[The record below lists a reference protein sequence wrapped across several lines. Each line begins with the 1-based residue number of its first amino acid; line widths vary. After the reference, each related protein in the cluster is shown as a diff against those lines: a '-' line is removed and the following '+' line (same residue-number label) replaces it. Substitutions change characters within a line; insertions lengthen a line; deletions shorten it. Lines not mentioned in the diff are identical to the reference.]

1 MKRKA
6 VPAQPGLAQMER
18 DALILERD
26 FWVNQA
32 RTLQNQVQMWQAMYS
47 GLLSEIAKGE
57 VNPDVAA
64 AADVAT
70 AALKAPLTAVEAVR
84 AFMAQQLESTQ
95 GRYTPRDAS
104 EPTALEMS
112 VNGMRRLLGGKRHG

>member
-32 RTLQNQVQMWQAMYS
+32 RTLQNQVQMWQTMYS

-57 VNPDVAA
+57 VKPDVAA
-64 AADVAT
+64 AADVAMS
-70 AALKAPLTAVEAVR
+70 ALQAPLTAVEAVR
-84 AFMAQQLESTQ
+84 AFMAQQLETTQ
-95 GRYTPRDAS
+95 GRYTPRHAG
-104 EPTALEMS
+104 EPPALETL
-112 VNGMRRLLGGKRHG
+112 VTGTRRLFGGKHRG